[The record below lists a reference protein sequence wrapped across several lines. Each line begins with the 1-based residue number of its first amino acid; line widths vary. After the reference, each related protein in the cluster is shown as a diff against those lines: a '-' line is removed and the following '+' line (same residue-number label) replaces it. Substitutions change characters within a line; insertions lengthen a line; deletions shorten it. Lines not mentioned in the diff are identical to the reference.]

1 MSGSVSFIFFMS
13 LASFVMGV
21 AYTIMPVFM
30 KKHLKINDNSSI
42 NIKIGIWNM
51 ETETIINDE
60 KETTTTENDCNDIDD
75 QSSGNGV
82 DDQSF
87 SNDCKDVLRTKCK
100 LSKAFSIIGAIA
112 GGIACWISVLFSLL
126 KDFIFIK
133 NTYSAIIILVIS
145 IVVSFISHL
154 IIMIIFISYKVEKDN
169 KNDCSIDTDFDL
181 DFGASFILCC
191 FCLAVTLIAIL
202 YFIIYYKSIKE
213 AL

>member
-1 MSGSVSFIFFMS
+1 
-13 LASFVMGV
+13 
-21 AYTIMPVFM
+21 MPVFM

-60 KETTTTENDCNDIDD
+60 KETKTTENNC
-75 QSSGNGV
+75 NGV

-112 GGIACWISVLFSLL
+112 GWIAVLISGAFSLPIEKKLFL
-126 KDFIFIK
+126 KK
-133 NTYSAIIILVIS
+133 NTYSPIIILVIS
-145 IVVSFISHL
+145 IMVSFISHL

-169 KNDCSIDTDFDL
+169 KNNCSIYADL

-191 FCLAVTLIAIL
+191 FCLGVTLIAIL
-202 YFIIYYKSIKE
+202 VFIINYKSIKE
-213 AL
+213 AFMIKND